1 MSRGFIRVTKN
12 NYRGL
17 PYTCRLILR
26 EVRDSFPQTIPRLY
40 KEYKLNRV
48 LLKLDKVQVA
58 GKEKDLAT
66 SLVKL
71 GFKVNVDTT
80 QEEEQQ
86 ARTVIFSLFDCLFLL
101 ACWSNLYFADK
112 AKEPEYMNEASLI
125 TKALKS
131 LLKDYRQGTHELN
144 RDIDKSLSTC
154 FISYQVYVVDSLTH
168 KSVHSKK
175 SDNTKELS
183 KLYLGVS
190 NIIAEALGI
199 PVPYKKAGRLNGI
212 YKTNKE

>member
-40 KEYKLNRV
+40 KEYKLDRV

-144 RDIDKSLSTC
+144 RNIDKSLSTC
-154 FISYQVYVVDSLTH
+154 FISYQAYVVDSLTH

-212 YKTNKE
+212 HKTNKK

>member
-1 MSRGFIRVTKN
+1 MSKGFIKVTKN
-12 NYRGL
+12 NYKGL

-26 EVRDSFPQTIPRLY
+26 KVRDSFPQTIPRLY
-40 KEYKLNRV
+40 EEYKLDKV

-58 GKEKDLAT
+58 GKEEDLAT

-112 AKEPEYMNEASLI
+112 AKEPEYTTEASLI
-125 TKALKS
+125 TKALKN

-154 FISYQVYVVDSLTH
+154 FISYQDYVVGSLIH
-168 KSVHSKK
+168 RSVHSKK

-183 KLYLGVS
+183 KLYLEVS

-199 PVPYKKAGRLNGI
+199 PTPYKIVGK
-212 YKTNKE
+212 

>member
-1 MSRGFIRVTKN
+1 MSKGFIRVTKN

-40 KEYKLNRV
+40 KEYKLDRV

-154 FISYQVYVVDSLTH
+154 FISYQVYVVDSLTY
-168 KSVHSKK
+168 KSIHSKK

-199 PVPYKKAGRLNGI
+199 PVPYKVVDK
-212 YKTNKE
+212 

>member
-1 MSRGFIRVTKN
+1 MSRGTIRVTKN

-40 KEYKLNRV
+40 KEYKLDKV
-48 LLKLDKVQVA
+48 LLKLDKVHVA
-58 GKEKDLAT
+58 GKEEDLAT

-71 GFKVNVDTT
+71 GFKVNVDPT
-80 QEEEQQ
+80 QEEKQQ

-112 AKEPEYMNEASLI
+112 AKEPEYMTEASLI

-144 RDIDKSLSTC
+144 RDIAKSISTC
-154 FISYQVYVVDSLTH
+154 FISYQAYVVDSLTH
-168 KSVHSKK
+168 KSIHSKK

-183 KLYLGVS
+183 KLYLEVS

-212 YKTNKE
+212 YKTNKK

>member
-101 ACWSNLYFADK
+101 ACWSNLYFANK
-112 AKEPEYMNEASLI
+112 AKEPQYMNEASLI

-168 KSVHSKK
+168 KSIHSKK

-212 YKTNKE
+212 YKTNKK

>member
-40 KEYKLNRV
+40 KEYKLDKV

-58 GKEKDLAT
+58 GKEEDLAT

-71 GFKVNVDTT
+71 GFTVNVDTT

-101 ACWSNLYFADK
+101 ACWSNLYFANK
-112 AKEPEYMNEASLI
+112 AKEPEYMTEASLI

-131 LLKDYRQGTHELN
+131 LLKDYKQGTHELN

-168 KSVHSKK
+168 KSIHSKK

-212 YKTNKE
+212 YKTNKK

>member
-40 KEYKLNRV
+40 KEYKLDRV

-58 GKEKDLAT
+58 GKEEDLAA

-101 ACWSNLYFADK
+101 ACWSNLYFANK

-125 TKALKS
+125 NKALKS

-154 FISYQVYVVDSLTH
+154 FISYQVYVVNSLTH

-212 YKTNKE
+212 YKTNKK

>member
-1 MSRGFIRVTKN
+1 MSKGLIRVTKN

-40 KEYKLNRV
+40 KEYKLDKV
-48 LLKLDKVQVA
+48 LLKLDKVQVT
-58 GKEKDLAT
+58 GKEEDLAI

-112 AKEPEYMNEASLI
+112 AKEPEYMNEAGLI

-144 RDIDKSLSTC
+144 RDIGKSLSTC
-154 FISYQVYVVDSLTH
+154 FISYQAYVVDSLAH
-168 KSVHSKK
+168 KSIHSKK

-190 NIIAEALGI
+190 NIIAETLNI
-199 PVPYKKAGRLNGI
+199 PVPYKKVSKLNGI
-212 YKTNKE
+212 YKTNKK

>member
-26 EVRDSFPQTIPRLY
+26 EVRDSFSQTIPRLY
-40 KEYKLNRV
+40 KEYKLDKV

-58 GKEKDLAT
+58 GKEEDLAT

-71 GFKVNVDTT
+71 GFKVNVDKT
-80 QEEEQQ
+80 QEDEQQ

-112 AKEPEYMNEASLI
+112 AKEPEYTTEASLI

-131 LLKDYRQGTHELN
+131 LLRDYRQGTHDLN

-183 KLYLGVS
+183 KLYLEVS
-190 NIIAEALGI
+190 NIIAEALDI
-199 PVPYKKAGRLNGI
+199 PVPYKKAGIVNGI
-212 YKTNKE
+212 HKTNKK

>member
-1 MSRGFIRVTKN
+1 MSRGLIRVTKN
-12 NYRGL
+12 NYKGL

-40 KEYKLNRV
+40 KEYKLDKV

-58 GKEKDLAT
+58 GKEEDLAT

-112 AKEPEYMNEASLI
+112 AKEPEYTTEASLI

-154 FISYQVYVVDSLTH
+154 FISYQDYVVGSLTH
-168 KSVHSKK
+168 RSVHSKK

-183 KLYLGVS
+183 KLYLEVS
-190 NIIAEALGI
+190 NIIAEALNI
-199 PVPYKKAGRLNGI
+199 PTPYKVVGK
-212 YKTNKE
+212 

>member
-1 MSRGFIRVTKN
+1 MSKGFIKVTKN
-12 NYRGL
+12 NYKGL

-40 KEYKLNRV
+40 KEYKLDKV

-58 GKEKDLAT
+58 GKEEDLAT

-112 AKEPEYMNEASLI
+112 AKEPEYMTEANLI

-131 LLKDYRQGTHELN
+131 LLKDYKQGTHELN

-154 FISYQVYVVDSLTH
+154 FISYQGYVVDSLTH

-199 PVPYKKAGRLNGI
+199 PVPYKKESRLNGI
-212 YKTNKE
+212 YKTNKK

>member
-40 KEYKLNRV
+40 KEYKLDQV

-58 GKEKDLAT
+58 GKEEDLAT

-101 ACWSNLYFADK
+101 ACWSNLYFANK
-112 AKEPEYMNEASLI
+112 AKEPEYMTEASLI

-131 LLKDYRQGTHELN
+131 LLKDYKQGTHELN

-168 KSVHSKK
+168 KSIHSKK

-190 NIIAEALGI
+190 SIIAEALGI

-212 YKTNKE
+212 YKTNKK

>member
-1 MSRGFIRVTKN
+1 MSRGFIKVTKN
-12 NYRGL
+12 NYKGL

-40 KEYKLNRV
+40 KEYKLDKV

-58 GKEKDLAT
+58 GKEEDLAT

-112 AKEPEYMNEASLI
+112 AKEPEYMTEANLI

-131 LLKDYRQGTHELN
+131 LLKDYKQGTHELN

-154 FISYQVYVVDSLTH
+154 FISYQGYVVGSLTH

-199 PVPYKKAGRLNGI
+199 PVPYKKESRLNGI
-212 YKTNKE
+212 YKTNKK

>member
-26 EVRDSFPQTIPRLY
+26 KVRDSFPQTIPRLY
-40 KEYKLNRV
+40 KEYKLDKV
-48 LLKLDKVQVA
+48 LLKLDKVQVT
-58 GKEKDLAT
+58 GKEEDLAT

-112 AKEPEYMNEASLI
+112 AKEPEYMTEASLI

-131 LLKDYRQGTHELN
+131 LLKDYKQGTHELN

-168 KSVHSKK
+168 KSIHSKK

-212 YKTNKE
+212 YKTNKK

>member
-40 KEYKLNRV
+40 KEYKLDQV

-58 GKEKDLAT
+58 GKEEDLAT

-101 ACWSNLYFADK
+101 ACWSNLYFANK
-112 AKEPEYMNEASLI
+112 AKEPEYMTEASLI

-131 LLKDYRQGTHELN
+131 LLKDYKQGTHELN

-168 KSVHSKK
+168 KSIHSKK

-212 YKTNKE
+212 YKTNKK

>member
-101 ACWSNLYFADK
+101 ACWSNLYFANK

-168 KSVHSKK
+168 KSIHSKK

-212 YKTNKE
+212 YKTNKK

>member
-40 KEYKLNRV
+40 KEYKLDRV
-48 LLKLDKVQVA
+48 LLKLDKVPVA
-58 GKEKDLAT
+58 GKEEDLAT

-101 ACWSNLYFADK
+101 ACWSNLYFANK

-168 KSVHSKK
+168 KSIHSKK

-183 KLYLGVS
+183 KLYLGIS

-212 YKTNKE
+212 HKTNKK

>member
-40 KEYKLNRV
+40 KEYKLDKV

-58 GKEKDLAT
+58 GKEEDLAT

-101 ACWSNLYFADK
+101 ACWSNLYFANK
-112 AKEPEYMNEASLI
+112 AKEPEYMTEASLI

-131 LLKDYRQGTHELN
+131 LLKDYKQGTHELN

-168 KSVHSKK
+168 KSIHSRK

-212 YKTNKE
+212 YKTNKK

>member
-40 KEYKLNRV
+40 KEYKLDRV

-58 GKEKDLAT
+58 GKEEDLAA

-101 ACWSNLYFADK
+101 ACWSNLYFANK

-125 TKALKS
+125 NKALKS

-154 FISYQVYVVDSLTH
+154 FISYQVYVVGSLTH
-168 KSVHSKK
+168 KSVHSKN

-212 YKTNKE
+212 HKTNKK

>member
-1 MSRGFIRVTKN
+1 MSKGFIRVTKN
-12 NYRGL
+12 NYKGL

-40 KEYKLNRV
+40 KEYKLDKV
-48 LLKLDKVQVA
+48 LLELNKVQVA
-58 GKEKDLAT
+58 GKEEELAT

-80 QEEEQQ
+80 QEEEEQ

-112 AKEPEYMNEASLI
+112 AKEPEYTTEASLI

-154 FISYQVYVVDSLTH
+154 FISYQDYVVGSLIH
-168 KSVHSKK
+168 RSVHSKK

-183 KLYLGVS
+183 KLYLEVS

-199 PVPYKKAGRLNGI
+199 PTPYKIVGK
-212 YKTNKE
+212 

>member
-40 KEYKLNRV
+40 KEYKLDKV
-48 LLKLDKVQVA
+48 LRKLDKVQVA
-58 GKEKDLAT
+58 GKEEDLAT

-101 ACWSNLYFADK
+101 ACWSNLYFANK
-112 AKEPEYMNEASLI
+112 AKEPEYMTEASLI

-131 LLKDYRQGTHELN
+131 LLKDYKQGTHELN

-168 KSVHSKK
+168 KSIHSRK

-212 YKTNKE
+212 YKTNKK

>member
-1 MSRGFIRVTKN
+1 MSKGFIRVTKN
-12 NYRGL
+12 NYKGL

-40 KEYKLNRV
+40 KEYKLDKV

-58 GKEKDLAT
+58 GKEEDLAT

-112 AKEPEYMNEASLI
+112 AKESEYMTEASLI

-131 LLKDYRQGTHELN
+131 LLKDYKQGTHELN

-168 KSVHSKK
+168 KSIHSKK
-175 SDNTKELS
+175 SDNIKELS

-190 NIIAEALGI
+190 NIIAEALNI
-199 PVPYKKAGRLNGI
+199 PVPYKKAGRIHGI
-212 YKTNKE
+212 YKTNKK